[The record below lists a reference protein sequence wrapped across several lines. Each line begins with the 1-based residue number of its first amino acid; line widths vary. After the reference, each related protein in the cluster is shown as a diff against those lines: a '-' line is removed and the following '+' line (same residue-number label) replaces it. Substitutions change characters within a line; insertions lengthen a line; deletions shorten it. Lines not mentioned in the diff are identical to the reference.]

1 VNVDQSSLS
10 REQLEQRASVME
22 LLVNAGWQLK
32 NVEAFEDDL
41 WLPAEV
47 TARKRVPACIM
58 ELGYSFEDAYVSFA
72 AAQFHEGRAE
82 YVIYVDSFEESVE
95 VIQTLLAASEQMTV
109 AGAARLSRQ
118 LAASYPGEVFFFTG
132 AESVELT
139 ATNALDVFHR
149 SNSEMACSTG
159 VCVANRRNP
168 VRELN

>member
-1 VNVDQSSLS
+1 MDQSSLS

-32 NVEAFEDDL
+32 NVEAFEHGL

-58 ELGYSFEDAYVSFA
+58 ELGYSFEDVYVSFA

-95 VIQTLLAASEQMTV
+95 VIQTLLAAADQMTV
-109 AGAARLSRQ
+109 TGAAQLSQQ

-132 AESVELT
+132 SEKIELT

-149 SNSEMACSTG
+149 FNSEMACSTG
-159 VCVANRRNP
+159 LRVASRRTP
-168 VRELN
+168 VRELD